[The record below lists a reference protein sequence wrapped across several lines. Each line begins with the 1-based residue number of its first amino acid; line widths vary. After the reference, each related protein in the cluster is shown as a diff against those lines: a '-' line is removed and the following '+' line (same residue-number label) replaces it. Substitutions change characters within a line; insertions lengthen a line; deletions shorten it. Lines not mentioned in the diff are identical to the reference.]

1 MLSALFMV
9 ERRQV
14 HMVVS
19 TSGYIAR
26 AFCLAV
32 ITSPNRCR
40 ARIRGLRWCLYFYG
54 YYVALAC

>member
-32 ITSPNRCR
+32 ITAPDCCR
-40 ARIRGLRWCLYFYG
+40 ARIRGLRWCLHFHG
-54 YYVALAC
+54 YYVALAY